1 MNPLAIILQITTTAV
16 ADSTSASAGHPAQE
30 ELTLF
35 SLLLK
40 GGYVMIPL
48 LLLSLFSVYLFV
60 ERWLY
65 IKQASKVDDRF
76 LQDIKDKLGKGNVKE
91 AIAQCERERT
101 PIAKML
107 EKGLNRLGSPI
118 RDIESAIEN
127 MANIQIS
134 NMEKNLSL
142 LAAIAAIAP
151 MLGFLGTVLGMIKAF
166 YNISLA
172 DNISIGIIASGI
184 YEKMVTSATG
194 LIVGVIAHI
203 FFTLLNN
210 MIDRSVNKMEY
221 AAIDFVD
228 TLYKPAL

>member
-1 MNPLAIILQITTTAV
+1 MHPFTILLQITTSAV
-16 ADSTSASAGHPAQE
+16 ADSTSASAGQPQE
-30 ELTLF
+30 ELTLI
-35 SLLLK
+35 SLLFK

-65 IKQASKVDDRF
+65 IKQASKVDERF
-76 LQDIKDKLGKGNVKE
+76 LQDIKDKIGKGNVKE
-91 AIAQCERERT
+91 AIAQCEREKT
-101 PIAKML
+101 PIARML

-134 NMEKNLSL
+134 NMEKNLGL
-142 LAAIAAIAP
+142 LGAIAAIAP
-151 MLGFLGTVLGMIKAF
+151 MIGFLGTVTGMIKAF
-166 YNISLA
+166 YNISQA
-172 DNISIGIIASGI
+172 NNISIGIIASGI

-194 LIVGVIAHI
+194 LIVGVVAHI
-203 FFTLLNN
+203 FFTLLSN
-210 MIDRSVNKMEY
+210 MIDRSIVKMEA

-228 TLYKPAL
+228 TLYKPAV

>member
-1 MNPLAIILQITTTAV
+1 MNPLTLIVQITTSAI
-16 ADSTSASAGHPAQE
+16 ADSASTGQPPQE
-30 ELTLF
+30 ELSLF
-35 SLLLK
+35 TLLLK

-65 IKQASKVDDRF
+65 IKQASKLDERF
-76 LQDIKDKLGKGNVKE
+76 LQDIKDKLSKGNVKE
-91 AIAQCERERT
+91 AIAQCEREKT

-107 EKGLNRLGSPI
+107 EKGLIRLGSPI

-127 MANIQIS
+127 MANVQIS
-134 NMEKNLSL
+134 NMEKNLGL
-142 LAAIAAIAP
+142 LGAIAAIAP
-151 MLGFLGTVLGMIKAF
+151 MIGFLGTVTGMIKAF
-166 YNISLA
+166 YNISQA
-172 DNISIGIIASGI
+172 NNISIGIIASGI

-210 MIDRSVNKMEY
+210 MIDRSINKMEG
-221 AAIDFVD
+221 AAMDFVD
-228 TLYKPAL
+228 TLYKPAV